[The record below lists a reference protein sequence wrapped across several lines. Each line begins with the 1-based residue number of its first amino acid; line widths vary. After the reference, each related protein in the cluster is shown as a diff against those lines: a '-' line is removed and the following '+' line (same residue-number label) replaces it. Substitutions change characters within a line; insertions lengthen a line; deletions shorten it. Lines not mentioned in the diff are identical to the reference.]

1 MLLKEDMAMR
11 TSFDFSP
18 LSRSSVGFDHLF
30 DLLDSAS
37 RMAPSDNW
45 PPYDIM
51 RTGENQYRIAMSVA
65 GFTPDE
71 ITITHEPQ
79 LLTVSGEK
87 AGEGEAEYLYRGIAA
102 RNFERRFQLADY
114 VTVTG
119 AKLANGL
126 LTIDLVRELPEQ
138 MKPRRIEIQQTEM
151 LSSGGGKKQIEGEK
165 HAA

>member
-1 MLLKEDMAMR
+1 MR

-37 RMAPSDNW
+37 RMAPTDNW

-51 RTGENQYRIAMSVA
+51 RVGENQYRIAMSVA
-65 GFTPDE
+65 GFAPDE
-71 ITITHEPQ
+71 ITITHEQQ

-87 AGEGEAEYLYRGIAA
+87 AGEDDAEYLYRGIAA

-119 AKLANGL
+119 ANLANGL

-138 MKPRRIEIQQTEM
+138 MKPRRIEIQQTEK
-151 LSSGGGKKQIEGEK
+151 LPAGDGKKQIEGEK